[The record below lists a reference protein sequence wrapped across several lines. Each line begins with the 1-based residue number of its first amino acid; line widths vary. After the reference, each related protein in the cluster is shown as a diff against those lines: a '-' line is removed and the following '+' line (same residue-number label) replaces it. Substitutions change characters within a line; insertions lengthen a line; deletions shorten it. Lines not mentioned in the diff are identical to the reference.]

1 MKKDIKKKLQALDT
15 SLSKIGSGLDAIDK
29 TGDNSYYLTHQKQS
43 QKLLD
48 SLPKEVQKKLSS
60 SKPGMHNWYKLQA
73 EVRKL
78 QE

>member
-1 MKKDIKKKLQALDT
+1 MKKDLKKKLQALDT

-29 TGDNSYYLTHQKQS
+29 TGDDSYFSTHKKQS
-43 QKLLD
+43 QRLLD
-48 SLPKEVQKKLSS
+48 SLPKEMQEKLSS
-60 SKPGMHNWYKLQA
+60 SKPGMHNWHKLRA